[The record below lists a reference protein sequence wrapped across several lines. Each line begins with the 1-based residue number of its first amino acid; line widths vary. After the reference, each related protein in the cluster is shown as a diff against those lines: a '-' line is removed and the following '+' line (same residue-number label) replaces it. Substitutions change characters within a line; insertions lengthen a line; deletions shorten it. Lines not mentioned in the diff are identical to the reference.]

1 MLLQVPE
8 NVEVALERGNGQR
21 GWRSLEKA
29 EKASQFLVEAWKNRV
44 EMNRTSLE
52 TAGGCDCHASVRA
65 MRRCQMD
72 MRTFLETEERFVHVT
87 PQQRIGWHIVRV
99 LKVGR
104 ILNLKVMKIWQMKF
118 QGKAIEGPTWLLTAC
133 SVM

>member
-1 MLLQVPE
+1 MAPPSRLVLLQVPE

-52 TAGGCDCHASVRA
+52 TAGDCDCRASVRA

-72 MRTFLETEERFVHVT
+72 MRTFLETECHTTAKNWVAHCSCPE
-87 PQQRIGWHIVRV
+87 GWSNIEF
-99 LKVGR
+99 KSDE
-104 ILNLKVMKIWQMKF
+104 NLANEIS
-118 QGKAIEGPTWLLTAC
+118 G
-133 SVM
+133 